1 MVCQGIISAMKNKGT
16 EGDILSSPLLKVFE
30 AHSCVHYSYKVMQ
43 HATIKIEI
51 ISITP

>member
-1 MVCQGIISAMKNKGT
+1 MVRQGIISAMKNKGT

-30 AHSCVHYSYKVMQ
+30 AHSCVHYNYKVMQ